1 MTLETKIGIYCAI
14 MAVGILILAV
24 LFVRDWRK
32 YKNTKEEK

>member
-32 YKNTKEEK
+32 YRRNK